1 MVFINAE
8 IRSWVGGGCD
18 GAFHDADVGSTFP
31 LLLQALMGCGVEGG
45 VQGQVQRLT
54 SSSEQPVLKMLM
66 NFCFPEGLRQKLGWG
81 T

>member
-31 LLLQALMGCGVEGG
+31 TASASLDGVRGGGWCPRAGAKVDLLL
-45 VQGQVQRLT
+45 
-54 SSSEQPVLKMLM
+54 EQPILKMLM
-66 NFCFPEGLRQKLGWG
+66 NFVSLRD
-81 T
+81 